1 MIDGGGYISRNNWG
15 KCSLTWR
22 KHRCLKKSHVFPT
35 LLKLRQL
42 IVLILQGRKTP
53 VTMAKYRKP
62 WEMETTVCVVD
73 VIEKKPKREHQKE
86 AGTLTQIKSCK
97 SEST

>member
-1 MIDGGGYISRNNWG
+1 
-15 KCSLTWR
+15 
-22 KHRCLKKSHVFPT
+22 
-35 LLKLRQL
+35 
-42 IVLILQGRKTP
+42 
-53 VTMAKYRKP
+53 
-62 WEMETTVCVVD
+62 METTVCVVD